1 MGTNMGGKDSKRA
14 LIRTGTRRLARLGK
28 DRRGEGYVDMIVLV
42 LCAVLV
48 LALAVRVL
56 PVYIAKQRLDTFAT
70 ELVREAEITGNVGS
84 ETERRAAVLREKT
97 GIDPEITWST
107 EGKIQLNEEVTV
119 TLTLPKEIGLFG
131 RFGSFPVTL
140 QSQPENQKCIGSEE
154 EAVDSKN
161 QTDP

>member
-97 GIDPEITWST
+97 GIDPEITWSA
-107 EGKIQLNEEVTV
+107 EGKIQLDEEVTV
-119 TLTLPKEIGLFG
+119 TLTLPREIGLFG

-140 QSQPENQKCIGSEE
+140 QSQATGKSE
-154 EAVDSKN
+154 VYWK
-161 QTDP
+161 

>member
-70 ELVREAEITGNVGS
+70 ELVREEITGNVGS

-140 QSQPENQKCIGSEE
+140 QSQATGKSE
-154 EAVDSKN
+154 VYWK
-161 QTDP
+161 

>member
-1 MGTNMGGKDSKRA
+1 MGGKDSKRA

-140 QSQPENQKCIGSEE
+140 QSQATGKSE
-154 EAVDSKN
+154 VYWK
-161 QTDP
+161 